1 VKTEIPTWGGVAAAT
16 VLVLVAVLV
25 AWRGRMHLVRDI
37 VVAALRSGIQLAAVG
52 AVLLVVFN
60 HSGVLG
66 SFGWLAMMVLLAAF
80 VSAHRAAGLPRALM
94 IAMISTGVST
104 GATLGVLLALDVVSS
119 DARIVIPVGG
129 MMVSNT
135 MGATTLILVRIR
147 DEVKTARPEIEARL
161 ALGLSS
167 EEAFAPH
174 QHNSLRTALIPSI
187 DSTKVVGLISLPGA
201 MTGLIMAG
209 VDPLTAIRYQIVVAY
224 MLLAAAVLAAFI
236 AGRLAV
242 RMLFDDAHRLK
253 PLDPRSSG
261 PKTKRFTMARQHAC
275 RDVAPDARP
284 GERSVRVSP

>member
-1 VKTEIPTWGGVAAAT
+1 MTTEVPTWGGVAAAT
-16 VLVLVAVLV
+16 VLVLVAVLI

-52 AVLLVVFN
+52 AALIVVFD
-60 HSGVLG
+60 HTGTLG
-66 SFGWLAMMVLLAAF
+66 SFGWLTMMVLLAAP
-80 VSAHRAAGLPRALM
+80 VSARRAAGLPRALV
-94 IAMISTGVST
+94 IALVATGVST
-104 GATLGVLLALDVVSS
+104 GATLGVLLALRVVSS

-129 MMVSNT
+129 MMLTNT
-135 MGATTLILVRIR
+135 MGATTLVLVRIR
-147 DEVKTARPEIEARL
+147 DEVKAARPKIEARL
-161 ALGLSS
+161 ALGLSG

-174 QHNSLRTALIPSI
+174 QHISLRTALIPAI

-242 RMLFDDAHRLK
+242 RVLFDDAHRLRV
-253 PLDPRSSG
+253 LG
-261 PKTKRFTMARQHAC
+261 P
-275 RDVAPDARP
+275 
-284 GERSVRVSP
+284 